1 MTNTHQTLRNTRQWK
16 ATTGLTK
23 DQFYHLSEKFG
34 EAYEDIFGKTLE
46 VRQGN
51 GTVESAFKTASD
63 LLFFLLFS
71 LKTGLGQDA
80 LGFIFGLDG
89 SNVNRRKKLAL
100 RIMHVTLTKL
110 GVMPKRE
117 FEDIEEFKAY
127 FKEHKSLILDGTEQ
141 RIQRPSNQEEQKDFY
156 SGKKNAIP

>member
-1 MTNTHQTLRNTRQWK
+1 MTTTYQTLRNTRQWK

-23 DQFYHLSEKFG
+23 DQFNHLSEKFG

-51 GTVESAFKTASD
+51 GTVESAFRTASD

-80 LGFIFGLDG
+80 LGFIFDLDG

-117 FEDIEEFKAY
+117 FEDVEEFKAY

-141 RIQRPSNQEEQKDFY
+141 RVQRPSNQEEQKDFY